1 MIGLDPFLCDF
12 MTFDITGAISPFLVV
27 PQRIIL
33 KLRADYSNFLP
44 LLAVSYANFSQHF
57 GECIVYKSQLFKK
70 KTIDIHY
77 ENLHLAN
84 FIILFPSTIDRCTL
98 SLSM

>member
-70 KTIDIHY
+70 KRLIYIMKIYIWPT
-77 ENLHLAN
+77 A
-84 FIILFPSTIDRCTL
+84 LFCFHQR
-98 SLSM
+98 

>member
-70 KTIDIHY
+70 KKRLIYIMKIYIWPT
-77 ENLHLAN
+77 A
-84 FIILFPSTIDRCTL
+84 LFCFHQR
-98 SLSM
+98 